1 MKNLTSVNQAPKEKT
16 FPTDE
21 DIKTFPPDEDIIV
34 RRTRN
39 PEGSPIEKLQIKRR
53 PRIANKFLKLNDSS
67 GYTIEF
73 RLFNDA

>member
-1 MKNLTSVNQAPKEKT
+1 MKNLTSVNQAPKE
-16 FPTDE
+16 
-21 DIKTFPPDEDIIV
+21 KTFPPDEDIIV

-39 PEGSPIEKLQIKRR
+39 PEGSPIEKLQIKCR
-53 PRIANKFLKLNDSS
+53 PRVANKVLKLNDSS